1 MKRSDVDALARDLVC
16 RLVQAGA
23 MHPASGRGSKDAQ
36 EKLDRALEALAAGLS
51 SYAARGRVEERV
63 QATATM
69 LARDGGSL
77 LAAEFEGV
85 ASHSEAALL
94 LATRFPNEWALE
106 VEVSVW
112 VAGKGRSV
120 TVRRERTLHT
130 PRYTAEIGE
139 EIPPMPCSVEIGGQ
153 GPTTNTQPSEEA

>member
-1 MKRSDVDALARDLVC
+1 MKRSDLDALARDLVD

-23 MHPASGRGSKDAQ
+23 MFPASGRGSRSAQ
-36 EKLDRALEALAAGLS
+36 ALLDLALEALAAGLS

-63 QATATM
+63 QASATM
-69 LARDGGSL
+69 LSRNGGAL

-85 ASHSEAALL
+85 ASHTEAALL

-106 VEVSVW
+106 VVVSVW
-112 VAGKGRSV
+112 IGGKGRSV

-130 PRYTAEIGE
+130 PRYTAEVGE
-139 EIPPMPCSVEIGGQ
+139 ELPPMPGSVEIN
-153 GPTTNTQPSEEA
+153 TNTQPSEEA